1 MKKTEV
7 ILATKKLRDASERL
21 IEGVREAK
29 NPLEIDGAIQRFEL
43 TFELLWK
50 TLKIALEY
58 YGIRCNNPRT
68 CIKQAFKNSLI
79 DDDET
84 FLDMLNDRNKTEHL
98 YDEATSRKIFDR
110 IKEVYVEAIEKVLL
124 QLEKESKP

>member
-79 DDDET
+79 CLMT
-84 FLDMLNDRNKTEHL
+84 G
-98 YDEATSRKIFDR
+98 
-110 IKEVYVEAIEKVLL
+110 IKPNTCMMKQPQEKF
-124 QLEKESKP
+124 SIG

>member
-7 ILATKKLRDASERL
+7 ILAIKKLQDASGRL
-21 IEGVREAK
+21 KEGARRAK
-29 NPLEIDGAIQRFEL
+29 NPLEIDGAIQRFEF

-58 YGIRCNNPRT
+58 YGVRCNNPRI
-68 CIKQAFKNSLI
+68 CIEQAFKNSLI

-84 FLDMLNDRNKTEHL
+84 FLDMLDDRNKTAHL
-98 YDEATSRKIFDR
+98 YNEAASGEIFER
-110 IKEVYVEAIEKVLL
+110 IKEVYVEVIEKVVHNLR
-124 QLEKESKP
+124 ESIKP